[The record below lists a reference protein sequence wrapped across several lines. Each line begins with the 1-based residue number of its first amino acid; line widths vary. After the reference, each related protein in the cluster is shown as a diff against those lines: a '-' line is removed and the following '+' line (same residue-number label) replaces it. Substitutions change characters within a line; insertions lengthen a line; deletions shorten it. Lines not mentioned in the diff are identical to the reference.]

1 MFTAEG
7 MKEIPVP
14 RELSTEEIKDVVYE
28 FRTAAAAAI
37 EAGADGVEIH
47 GANGY
52 LIHQFIGENSNIRTD
67 EYDGSVENRA
77 RFAIGVTKAVVEEI
91 GADKVGF
98 RVSPG
103 APLGGVKEGPHGDK
117 VYEYLV
123 SELDKF
129 GLAYLHIMRGG
140 NENLLGELRSIWS
153 NPLLVNRAGR
163 QIEDISIDID
173 NNIADMAPIAVWAL
187 ANPDIVE
194 RMKKGALLNE
204 PGRTTFFGGGSKGY
218 TDYPTLEGLD
228 SLKYKSLEEKRIY
241 NSRREEIKQWI
252 F

>member
-1 MFTAEG
+1 
-7 MKEIPVP
+7 
-14 RELSTEEIKDVVYE
+14 
-28 FRTAAAAAI
+28 
-37 EAGADGVEIH
+37 
-47 GANGY
+47 
-52 LIHQFIGENSNIRTD
+52 
-67 EYDGSVENRA
+67 
-77 RFAIGVTKAVVEEI
+77 
-91 GADKVGF
+91 
-98 RVSPG
+98 
-103 APLGGVKEGPHGDK
+103 
-117 VYEYLV
+117 
-123 SELDKF
+123 
-129 GLAYLHIMRGG
+129 MRGG

-204 PGRTTFFGGGSKGY
+204 PDRTTFFGGGSKGY